1 MVGPGRNKTSGA
13 GILQR
18 WSHIPLRQA
27 LQASRS
33 FVQHSAWPGRQL
45 KKNRAGL
52 PSLGQALKLPTVFHF
67 HWIFVFYFTYGIQNI
82 EQTVPMWHLFPEM
95 WCAPKKNPFHLK
107 FPPEENFPQG
117 LQLAGCEWME
127 ISHLQEQG
135 GNGEG
140 MEQETRVFFAI
151 CWDCYGFIFSKEPQ
165 QLLVAVKLFI
175 VKAH

>member
-13 GILQR
+13 RLLQR

-33 FVQHSAWPGRQL
+33 FVQHSVWPGRQL

-67 HWIFVFYFTYGIQNI
+67 HWIFVFYFTSRIQNI
-82 EQTVPMWHLFPEM
+82 EQTVLMWHLFPEM

-107 FPPEENFPQG
+107 FPPGQTSPRGCSWLGVNGWRFPTSRNREAMGKGWSRKPEFSLQFVEIVMG
-117 LQLAGCEWME
+117 LYFQK
-127 ISHLQEQG
+127 SHSS
-135 GNGEG
+135 
-140 MEQETRVFFAI
+140 
-151 CWDCYGFIFSKEPQ
+151 CW
-165 QLLVAVKLFI
+165 LL
-175 VKAH
+175 